1 MSPFNIALLWTV
13 LSRKRNSR
21 LLSTVGLLL
30 SLAQAVFPASY
41 VLVPK
46 PSEGG
51 VYIEVHIEK
60 PSKEFRMPA
69 WAPGDYRIVNFGK
82 RLRNVSFTL
91 DGGSVSYE
99 RSDDPNLWKLPNGA
113 DKVSYFVPSTGPSLF
128 TEDIRVNSQ
137 EMYIEGPAVFG
148 YFQGHQEE
156 RQTLKVRLLSVNA
169 SIETALEK
177 MDSDSEG
184 WGGFSAPNYE
194 TLVDSPIVMGTKI
207 RVKTFMVAGKEHRI
221 VGFNNPQSVDLEEYA
236 RVSQRIV
243 EAVYDLFGELPYK
256 RYLFLFDFG
265 GSGGGL
271 EHANCARL
279 AIPSGTRAIH
289 VASFIAHE
297 YFHAFNVKRI
307 RPKVLGPFDYTK
319 PAITGTLWWMEGV
332 TDYYAEVLITR
343 AGLQTRKDFL
353 EDMSYTIQ
361 ALESTPASM
370 RVSADE
376 SSRRVWEANNSSG
389 YGLDYYLKGK
399 AIGLL
404 FDISIRGY
412 TKGERSLDDVLLALY
427 KETKNGK
434 PGFEE
439 NRIKELCVMFGGKE
453 MESLYDR
460 AVLKPG
466 KLPFSEVAPLIGMK
480 WESGALFD
488 DPRAEPEKR
497 NLGKMFPYSKK

>member
-1 MSPFNIALLWTV
+1 
-13 LSRKRNSR
+13 
-21 LLSTVGLLL
+21 
-30 SLAQAVFPASY
+30 
-41 VLVPK
+41 
-46 PSEGG
+46 
-51 VYIEVHIEK
+51 
-60 PSKEFRMPA
+60 MPA

-91 DGGSVSYE
+91 GGEFVSYE
-99 RSDDPNLWKLPNGA
+99 RSSDPNLWKLPNGA
-113 DKVSYFVPSTGPSLF
+113 DKVSYFVPNTGPSLF

-137 EMYIEGPAVFG
+137 EMYIEGPAAFG
-148 YFQGHQEE
+148 YFQGHLEE
-156 RQTLKVRLLSVNA
+156 NQKLKIRLLSENA
-169 SIETALEK
+169 SIETSLEK
-177 MDSDSEG
+177 TDSSSEV
-184 WGGFSAPNYE
+184 WGSYSAPNYD

-207 RVKTFMVAGKEHRI
+207 MVRTFIVAGKEHRI
-221 VGFNNPQSVDLEEYA
+221 VGFNNPQSVDLGEYA
-236 RVSQRIV
+236 MVSQRIV
-243 EAVYDLFGELPYK
+243 EATYDLFGELPYK

-271 EHANCARL
+271 EHANSARL
-279 AIPSGTRAIH
+279 AIPSGTRAWH

-332 TDYYAEVLITR
+332 TDYYAEVLVTR
-343 AGLQTRKDFL
+343 AGLQTRGDFL
-353 EDMSYTIQ
+353 QDMSYTIQ
-361 ALESTPASM
+361 ALESAPKSM
-370 RVSADE
+370 HVSADE

-399 AIGLL
+399 AVGLL
-404 FDISIRGY
+404 LDISLRGY
-412 TKGERSLDDVLLALY
+412 TNGERSLDDVLLALY
-427 KETKNGK
+427 RETKNGK

-453 MESLYDR
+453 LESLYDR

-488 DPRAEPEKR
+488 DPLAEPEKR
-497 NLGKMFPYSKK
+497 NIGKTFPYSKK